1 MRRRLV
7 LLTLVGTVAAV
18 VALPAAAM
26 AAEADGCSG
35 TFATYDTTGA
45 ELGSVDVPGD
55 GGTQA
60 DPLPVDAKGTV
71 VWSGTTDAAIANAT
85 WSVTVGGV
93 RVGSGSFENAAGETE
108 YGGTEDLS
116 GPLGPVAWALRGGMV
131 IPVSGTITGD
141 GGTCRAS
148 GWITGTGSATSSPI
162 FFAGLGLGVVGIL
175 MGVGVFAGTKAVA
188 AGGAAAAGG
197 AS

>member
-1 MRRRLV
+1 MRRRMV

-18 VALPAAAM
+18 VALPAAAV

-35 TFATYDTTGA
+35 TVATYDTSGSEVGA
-45 ELGSVDVPGD
+45 VDVPGD

-71 VWSGTTDAAIANAT
+71 VWSGTTDAAITNAT

-93 RVGSGSFENAAGETE
+93 RVAGGTFENADGETA
-108 YGGTEDLS
+108 YGSTEDLS
-116 GPLGPVAWALRGGMV
+116 GPLGPVAWALNGSMV

-162 FFAGLGLGVVGIL
+162 FFAGLGVGVVGIL
-175 MGVGVFAGTKAVA
+175 MGVGVLAGTKAV

-197 AS
+197 LS